1 MGRIFIGECNG
12 GTGQMRHFYGTVHR
26 AALRIMLI
34 VAVLVASFSAL
45 VGTTAAADPLIAQ
58 TPVAKP
64 QPRIGSTDPKA
75 TVMLA
80 VALKPA
86 DDRALND
93 FLAQLANPQSPQY
106 RKFLTPQQ
114 FTDRFFTRA
123 DRTQVADFLKGK
135 GLTVTDRGLGTLI
148 SASGSVADVERAF
161 NVRFSDY
168 YEAGGRVFHAADRTP
183 ALPSSI
189 AAKIEGVAGLDD
201 SGKVTSRAIKKPLP
215 SPTAPAPRTQN
226 PRTATGCPEAV
237 HTATRYLGY
246 APNQLATAYN
256 FNALSA
262 GNMRGEGE
270 SVALFELDDFED
282 ANVAAYQSCF
292 GATVGVQRVL
302 VDGGAIL
309 GQQRG
314 QDEVELDI
322 DIIVGMAPKL
332 AHLYVYSSPGSPIST
347 EILRQ
352 YQQIANDNLASV
364 VSTSWGFCE
373 LDVNSYF
380 RNAENTIFRQMAA
393 QGQTFFNALGD
404 AGSQTCVPTS
414 GNTEIVADDIGSQPY
429 VTGVGGTTLSLSAT
443 DTISHETVW
452 NNVSLL
458 SSFSRGATGGG
469 ISRFWNRPEWQSGPG
484 VTNSYS
490 TGKRQSP
497 DVAANADPQT
507 GYLFYTTDST
517 NCPTYTGTLGAM
529 HCYEIIG
536 GTSAGAPLWAAATA
550 LTNQYLV
557 ANNAPRL
564 GFANPVIYGL
574 FRAQPTLFHDVT
586 EGDNCMSAVC
596 VAPGGTPSDG
606 RGTYPATPGYDMTT
620 GVGTLDATRFAH
632 AVLGSSPVLTAI
644 DVTAGPTTGN
654 TPVTLTG
661 TGFQQGMTV
670 SFGGTTATYTL
681 VSATK
686 IIVVSPAHIAAEV
699 QITVTFSGITA
710 TAPHTFAYVD
720 PKAAPHAT
728 APVPRPHAV
737 DAPTPTPTPAIPVQA
752 AAATNVPVATSG
764 ADPGALPTHPAA
776 PTVAAT
782 PNPAPA
788 RR

>member
-1 MGRIFIGECNG
+1 
-12 GTGQMRHFYGTVHR
+12 MRHFHGIGHQ

-34 VAVLVASFSAL
+34 AAVLIASLSVFA
-45 VGTTAAADPLIAQ
+45 GTTAAADPLIAQ
-58 TPVAKP
+58 TPVAKS

-75 TVMLA
+75 AVTLA
-80 VALKPA
+80 VVLKPT
-86 DDRALND
+86 DDRVLND

-114 FTDRFFTRA
+114 FTDRFFTRS

-148 SASGSVADVERAF
+148 GASGSVADVERAF

-168 YEAGGRVFHAADRTP
+168 HEAGGRVFRAADRTP
-183 ALPSSI
+183 ALPGSI
-189 AAKIEGVAGLDD
+189 AVKIEGVAGLDD
-201 SGKVTSRAIKKPLP
+201 SGKVASRAIKKPLP
-215 SPTAPAPRTQN
+215 SPTAIAPRTQN
-226 PRTATGCPEAV
+226 PRTATGCDEAV

-246 APNQLATAYN
+246 APNQIATAYD
-256 FNALSA
+256 FNALYAS
-262 GNMRGEGE
+262 GIQGRGE

-282 ANVAAYQSCF
+282 ANVAAYQNCF
-292 GATVGVQRVL
+292 GATVDVQRVL
-302 VDGGAIL
+302 VDGGATL
-309 GQQRG
+309 GQEQG

-332 AHLYVYSSPGSPIST
+332 AHLYVYSSPDSPLST

-393 QGQTFFNALGD
+393 QGQTFFNAIGD
-404 AGSQTCVPTS
+404 SGSQTCLPTS
-414 GNTEIVADDIGSQPY
+414 GNAEIVADDLGSQPY
-429 VTGVGGTTLSLSAT
+429 VTGVGGTTLFLSAT
-443 DTISHETVW
+443 NTIGQEMVW
-452 NNVSLL
+452 NNVSP
-458 SSFSRGATGGG
+458 SSSAATGGG

-497 DVAANADPQT
+497 DVAANADPET

-517 NCPTYTGTLGAM
+517 NCPFYTGIAGEKN
-529 HCYEIIG
+529 CFEIIG

-557 ANNAPRL
+557 QNNAPRL
-564 GFANPVIYGL
+564 GFANPAIYGL

-586 EGDNCMSAVC
+586 QGDNCMTAVC
-596 VAPGGTPSDG
+596 VAPGGTPSDSK
-606 RGTYPATPGYDMTT
+606 GTYPATPGYDMTT

-632 AVLGSSPVLTAI
+632 AILGSSPVVTAM
-644 DVTAGPTTGN
+644 DVTSGPTTGN
-654 TPVTLTG
+654 TPVALTG

-686 IIVVSPAHIAAEV
+686 IIAVSPANIAAEV

-737 DAPTPTPTPAIPVQA
+737 DAGTPTPSIPVPA
-752 AAATNVPVATSG
+752 AAPAATNVPVATSG

-782 PNPAPA
+782 PNPAPT

>member
-1 MGRIFIGECNG
+1 
-12 GTGQMRHFYGTVHR
+12 MRHFHGIGHR
-26 AALRIMLI
+26 AVLRIMLI
-34 VAVLVASFSAL
+34 AAVLVASFSAL
-45 VGTTAAADPLIAQ
+45 TGTTAAADPLIAQ
-58 TPVAKP
+58 TPVAKS

-75 TVMLA
+75 AVKLA
-80 VALKPA
+80 VALKPT
-86 DDRALND
+86 DDRVLND

-114 FTDRFFTRA
+114 FTDRFFTRS

-148 SASGSVADVERAF
+148 GASGSVADVERAF

-168 YEAGGRVFHAADRTP
+168 HETGGRVFHAADRTP

-201 SGKVTSRAIKKPLP
+201 SGKVVSRAIKKPLP
-215 SPTAPAPRTQN
+215 SPTATAPRTQH
-226 PRTATGCPEAV
+226 PRAATGCTEAV
-237 HTATRYLGY
+237 NTATHYLAY
-246 APNQLATAYN
+246 APNQIATAYD
-256 FNALSA
+256 FNALYAS
-262 GNMRGEGE
+262 GIQGQGE

-282 ANVAAYQSCF
+282 ANVAAYQNCF
-292 GATVGVQRVL
+292 GTTVDVQRVL
-302 VDGGAIL
+302 VDGGATL
-309 GQQRG
+309 GQEGG

-332 AHLYVYSSPGSPIST
+332 AHLYVYSSPDSPIST

-380 RNAENTIFRQMAA
+380 RNAENTIFRQMVA
-393 QGQTFFNALGD
+393 QGQTFFNAIGD
-404 AGSQTCVPTS
+404 AGSQTCIPTS

-443 DTISHETVW
+443 DTIRQETVW
-452 NNVSLL
+452 NNVALL
-458 SSFSRGATGGG
+458 ANFSTGATGGG

-507 GYLFYTTDST
+507 GYLFYTTDSA
-517 NCPTYTGTLGAM
+517 NCPFYTGSPNAL
-529 HCYEIIG
+529 HCFEIIG

-564 GFANPVIYGL
+564 GFANPAIYGL

-586 EGDNCMSAVC
+586 EGDNCMTAVC

-606 RGTYPATPGYDMTT
+606 KGTYPATPGYDMTT
-620 GVGTLDATRFAH
+620 GVGTLDAARFAY
-632 AVLGSSPVLTAI
+632 AVLGSSPVINAM

-670 SFGGTTATYTL
+670 SFGDTTATYTF

-728 APVPRPHAV
+728 APVPRPNAL
-737 DAPTPTPTPAIPVQA
+737 DASTPAPSVPVQAAA

-764 ADPGALPTHPAA
+764 TDPGALPTHPAA

-782 PNPAPA
+782 PNPAPT